1 MRADEHSM
9 ENRVLDTRIQTLTIT
24 AAEHRT
30 NVHRAGRGSPVALLH
45 GSGAGVSAWANWR
58 KVIAPLAGH
67 FDVIAPDIAGF
78 GATELKP
85 DTQYN
90 IMLWVEHFV
99 AILDRLGIEKVS
111 VVGNSFG
118 GALGLMTAIN
128 HPERI
133 DRLVLLGTPCGHF
146 PQTEG
151 LRAQGEFDGTLDSM
165 RRAVS
170 YFPYDP
176 SFITEDLIE
185 ARFEAATRDGALEAF
200 HRLMPPP
207 QGENPIVRGIPE
219 KLLRKVEH
227 RALILHGREDRV
239 VPYDR
244 ALDMH
249 QWLANSDL
257 HSFGKC
263 GHWVQIERE
272 AEFLKLVTDFLGENE

>member
-1 MRADEHSM
+1 MSERQM
-9 ENRVLDTRIQTLTIT
+9 QTLTIT
-24 AAEHRT
+24 AADHRT
-30 NVHRAGRGSPVALLH
+30 NVHRAGAGKPVALLH

-58 KVIAPLAGH
+58 KVIAPLSAE

-99 AILDRLGIEKVS
+99 AILDELGIEKIS

-146 PQTEG
+146 PLTDG
-151 LRAQGEFDGTLDSM
+151 LKAQGEFDGSMESM
-165 RRAVS
+165 RRAIS
-170 YFPYDP
+170 FFPYNPD
-176 SFITEDLIE
+176 FITEDLIQ
-185 ARFEAATRDGALEAF
+185 ARFEAATRPGALEAF
-200 HRLMPPP
+200 RKLMPPP
-207 QGENPIVRGIPE
+207 TGENPVVRGIPE
-219 KLLRKVEH
+219 KLLRKVTA
-227 RALILHGREDRV
+227 RTLILHGREDRV
-239 VPYDR
+239 VPYER

-249 QWLANSDL
+249 QWLENSDL

-272 AEFLKLVTDFLGENE
+272 PEFLKLVTDFLGD

>member
-1 MRADEHSM
+1 MLDYTSTQHTVRAAGHST
-9 ENRVLDTRIQTLTIT
+9 NLHRVGKGT
-24 AAEHRT
+24 
-30 NVHRAGRGSPVALLH
+30 PVVLLH

-58 KVIAPLAGH
+58 KVLEPLSAN

-78 GATELKP
+78 GATEMKP
-85 DTQYN
+85 DTKYN

-99 AILDRLGIEKVS
+99 GILDELGLEKVS

-133 DRLVLLGTPCGHF
+133 ERLVLLGTPCGHF
-146 PQTEG
+146 PLTDG
-151 LRAQGEFDGTLDSM
+151 LRAQGEFDGTMESM
-165 RRAVS
+165 RRAIG

-176 SFITEDLIE
+176 AFVTEDLIQ

-200 HRLMPPP
+200 RKLMPPP
-207 QGENPIVRGIPE
+207 EGDNPIVRGIPE
-219 KLLRKVEH
+219 KLLRNVKH
-227 RALILHGREDRV
+227 KALILHGREDRV
-239 VPYDR
+239 VPYER

-249 QWLANSDL
+249 QWLEASQL

-272 AEFLKLVTDFLGENE
+272 AEFLKLVKDFLGGET

>member
-1 MRADEHSM
+1 MSK
-9 ENRVLDTRIQTLTIT
+9 IQTLTIT
-24 AAEHRT
+24 AADHRT
-30 NVHRAGRGSPVALLH
+30 NLHRAGTGAPVALLH
-45 GSGAGVSAWANWR
+45 GSGAGVSAWANWG
-58 KVIAPLAGH
+58 KVITPLSAH

-90 IMLWVEHFV
+90 IMLWVEHLV
-99 AILDRLGIEKVS
+99 AILDALEIEKIS

-128 HPERI
+128 HPDRI
-133 DRLVLLGTPCGHF
+133 DRLVLLGTPCGQF
-146 PQTEG
+146 PLTEG

-165 RRAVS
+165 RRAIS

-176 SFITEDLIE
+176 SLISE
-185 ARFEAATRDGALEAF
+185 ELIAARLEAATRDGALEAF
-200 HRLMPPP
+200 RRLMPPP
-207 QGENPIVRGIPE
+207 AGDNPIVRGIPE

-239 VPYDR
+239 VPHDR

-272 AEFLKLVTDFLGENE
+272 AAFLKLVTDFLGGEK